1 MKKNVAYVFLIILMI
16 GIIVFG
22 IYYLQGERAN
32 LNTNGSNENYSE
44 EDLEREELLNKAFP
58 EAKKILDNE
67 GNIHIET
74 AQCIMYLGEKC
85 CDVEFPIDN
94 SDYYIV
100 VTFLR
105 ENKDEDWQIKEVKKL
120 TTNQFLDV

>member
-1 MKKNVAYVFLIILMI
+1 MKKAVAYILLIILVAS
-16 GIIVFG
+16 IIVFG
-22 IYYLQGERAN
+22 IYYLQSENIN
-32 LNTNGSNENYSE
+32 LNMNNPNESYSYE
-44 EDLEREELLNKAFP
+44 ASKKDELLNKAFF
-58 EAKKILDNE
+58 EAKKILDSE

-94 SDYYIV
+94 SDYYVV

-105 ENKDEDWQIKEVKKL
+105 ENKDDDWEINEVKKL
-120 TTNQFLDV
+120 TTNQFLDT